1 MLAVAF
7 DPVLGEGDLSIV
19 NQACVEGSGVTD
31 LATLVQVSLFCDAPA
46 QAGDGVAPSAPRS
59 GFWADAFEDRDTWG
73 SRLHTLAR
81 SKLVAETCRKAET
94 FSIEAL
100 RWMVEDGLASK
111 VEATASIRQLEGGK
125 SNERAIYLEGLIY
138 SPDGSRTPWGPWQV
152 IRGV

>member
-19 NQACVEGSGVTD
+19 NQACVEGAGVTD
-31 LATLVQVSLFCDAPA
+31 LATLVQISLFCDAPA
-46 QAGDGVAPSAPRS
+46 QAGDGVAATTPRA
-59 GFWADAFEDRDTWG
+59 GYWADAFEDRDTWG
-73 SRLHTLAR
+73 SRLWTLDRA
-81 SKLVAETCRKAET
+81 KLVDETCRKAEA

-111 VEATASIRQLEGGK
+111 VQATASIRRLEGGT
-125 SNERAIYLEGLIY
+125 SYERAIYLEGTIVG
-138 SPDGSRTPWGPWQV
+138 PDGSRTPWGPWQV